1 MAFGEE
7 LITIDHYR
15 KLGVFLKWHAILIL
29 AIGIIGALNQGFEQ
43 NNGNVYIDKGFFL
56 WLIGGY
62 FVALILYA
70 LSVILTGLD
79 RIAAK
84 NEAAEQERS

>member
-1 MAFGEE
+1 M
-7 LITIDHYR
+7 II
-15 KLGVFLKWHAILIL
+15 GV
-29 AIGIIGALNQGFEQ
+29 IGALNQGFEQ
-43 NNGNVYIDKGFFL
+43 SNGNVYIDKGFFL

-70 LSVILTGLD
+70 MSVILAGLD

-84 NEAAEQERS
+84 KEETAQEQH